1 MFLLLGVDG
10 DDEGGNLPS
19 SIKPVKGEPPI
30 TKFDGDIMVMRWND
44 VTKTKSVKIFSMLS
58 TIHTIELVDSG
69 KVNRE

>member
-30 TKFDGDIMVMRWND
+30 TKFDGDIMVMRWNV
-44 VTKTKSVKIFSMLS
+44 VTKTKSENFQHVINNPYNWISW
-58 TIHTIELVDSG
+58 
-69 KVNRE
+69 